1 MLAASRQKTLSQTL
15 ASWATTLTLDD
26 VPDDAVHA
34 GKRAIVDTIAVAI
47 AGIRM
52 PVSQQILRHAIENYG
67 PGQCGV
73 LGTGE
78 HISPLGAALTNGVAA
93 HVLDFDD
100 MSYAGIIHGS
110 IIILPA
116 VLAAV
121 ERQNGTGRALLEA
134 FIAGAE
140 CTYALGLTVTD
151 SHYLKGWWA
160 TASCGMIGAAS
171 GASKV
176 LSLDDDQTTNAISL
190 AAVQAFGMIAILG
203 TDAKPVLAGRAAMSG
218 LQAALL
224 AGSGLSAPARAFE
237 DKRGFLALM
246 NDGTAYNEGLAQ
258 LGQTWRL
265 TEPGIFF
272 KSYPVCSAAHAAAQL
287 TERLLRENGL
297 DFDEVENILCEV
309 PHLVAISLVHDAPAT
324 PGEAQFSMPF
334 AIGCILSFGALG
346 PEQISS
352 DCLADQRLR
361 DAMAKVR
368 MIEAVDLNLPEIAKR
383 TPECARVTIETKNG
397 TTISDFLGAP
407 AGMPE
412 NPLSDDQLSNKFR
425 QCCIFAGWPA
435 SRSDGL
441 LDDLW
446 ALETVP
452 DLREMLRGDTS

>member
-1 MLAASRQKTLSQTL
+1 MLAASRQKTLSQSL
-15 ASWATTLTLDD
+15 ATWATTLTLDD
-26 VPDDAVHA
+26 VPDDVIHA

-47 AGIRM
+47 AGSNM
-52 PVSQQILRHAIENYG
+52 PVRKKILHHAIENYG
-67 PGQCGV
+67 PGRCV
-73 LGTGE
+73 ALGTGE
-78 HISPLGAALTNGVAA
+78 HLSPLGATLANGVAA
-93 HVLDFDD
+93 HALDFDD

-121 ERQNGTGRALLEA
+121 EQQNGTGRALLEA

-140 CTYALGLTVTD
+140 CAYAIGLTVTD

-160 TASCGMIGAAS
+160 TASCGMIGAAA
-171 GASKV
+171 GASKA

-203 TDAKPVLAGRAAMSG
+203 TDAKPTLAGRAAMSG
-218 LQAALL
+218 LEAALL
-224 AGSGLSAPARAFE
+224 AGEGLSAPARAFE

-258 LGQTWRL
+258 LGRTWRL

-272 KSYPVCSAAHAAAQL
+272 KTYPVCSAAHAAAQL

-297 DFDEVENILCEV
+297 GFDDIENILCDV

-324 PGEAQFSMPF
+324 PSEAQFSMPF

-368 MIEAVDLNLPEIAKR
+368 MSEADDLNLPEIAKR
-383 TPECARVTIETKNG
+383 TPECARVTIKTKNG
-397 TTISDFLGAP
+397 ATISDFLGAP

-412 NPLSDDQLSNKFR
+412 NPLSDDDLSNKFR
-425 QCCIFAGWPA
+425 RCCEFAGWPA

-446 ALETVP
+446 TLETAP
-452 DLREMLRGDTS
+452 NLSQMLRGDVS